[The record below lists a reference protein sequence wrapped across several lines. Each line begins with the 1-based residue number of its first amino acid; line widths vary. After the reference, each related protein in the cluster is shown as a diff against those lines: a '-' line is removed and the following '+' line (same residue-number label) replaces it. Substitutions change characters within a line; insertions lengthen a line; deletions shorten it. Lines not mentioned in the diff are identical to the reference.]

1 MNALAKYWQM
11 KDKTL
16 NIRMSQKR
24 LDRLRL
30 YSVQREKTMTNIIE
44 DFIDGLPVK
53 EIGNNSTISLSNQP
67 DG

>member
-53 EIGNNSTISLSNQP
+53 EIGNNSTISLPNQP

>member
-1 MNALAKYWQM
+1 M

-53 EIGNNSTISLSNQP
+53 EIGNNSTISLPNQP
-67 DG
+67 NG